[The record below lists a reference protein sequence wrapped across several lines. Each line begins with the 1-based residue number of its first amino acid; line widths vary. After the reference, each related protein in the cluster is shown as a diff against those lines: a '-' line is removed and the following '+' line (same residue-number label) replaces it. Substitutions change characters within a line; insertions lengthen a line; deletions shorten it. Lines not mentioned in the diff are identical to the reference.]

1 VTIIS
6 WLRGKVLRISGD
18 VSEPAAQKLAMQ
30 EKERDRVWT
39 HRYSPGFNNIP
50 LVNDPDTKGRAV
62 AAGPMGWCPMMVG
75 PVELVDVH
83 E

>member
-1 VTIIS
+1 
-6 WLRGKVLRISGD
+6 
-18 VSEPAAQKLAMQ
+18 MQ